1 MVDCGTGLFILHRF
15 TMIHSKELWIQ
26 GVRFQKTVSM
36 DEKFLRQLLHVA
48 IGDAFVDTQLYTV

>member
-1 MVDCGTGLFILHRF
+1 
-15 TMIHSKELWIQ
+15 MIHSKELWIQ